1 MGSSKASGVGRN
13 VDGEFGL
20 SFLNVL
26 DLHPFESSKKML

>member
-1 MGSSKASGVGRN
+1 MGSSKASDVGRN

-26 DLHPFESSKKML
+26 DLHSFESSEKML